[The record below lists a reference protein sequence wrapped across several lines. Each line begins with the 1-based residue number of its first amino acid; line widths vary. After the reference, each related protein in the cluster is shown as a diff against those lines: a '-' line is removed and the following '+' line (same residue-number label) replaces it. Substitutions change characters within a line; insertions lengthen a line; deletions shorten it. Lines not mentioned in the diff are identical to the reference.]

1 MMDPIDLATLFL
13 VLVTLVV
20 AVIAL
25 QNTRRTASL
34 AEDRMSYLREERE
47 RLSFFHEQE
56 HRLEGELERERQ
68 ERSRV
73 QEELERAHHQ
83 RLEALQKAEHAEQEA
98 KRKATLLLRE
108 RMDHYLEELDEDGQ
122 RDIRRVK

>member
-1 MMDPIDLATLFL
+1 MMDPIDLATLLL

-20 AVIAL
+20 TVIGL
-25 QNTRRTASL
+25 QTARKTASL
-34 AEDRMSYLREERE
+34 AEKRMTYLREEQE
-47 RLSFFHEQE
+47 RLSFLREQQ
-56 HRLEGELERERQ
+56 RGLAGELERERQ

-83 RLEALQKAEHAEQEA
+83 RLEALQKAEHAQQEA
-98 KRKATLLLRE
+98 QRKAMLLLRE
-108 RMDHYLEELDEDGQ
+108 QMDHYLEELDEDGQ